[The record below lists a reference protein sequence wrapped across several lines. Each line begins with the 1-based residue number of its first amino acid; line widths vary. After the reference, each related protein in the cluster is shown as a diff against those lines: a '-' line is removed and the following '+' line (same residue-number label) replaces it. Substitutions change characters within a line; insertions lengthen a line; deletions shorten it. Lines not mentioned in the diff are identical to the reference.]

1 MTYQLDFE
9 LSPELEPYREKIEA
23 SIKPYLEI
31 KLSDNSN
38 PTWWQSKFGGLPY
51 MPKNYEYPQSW
62 DGEYLYLLAQIN
74 FAEIP
79 SLDDFPHKGILQ
91 FYIADDGLY
100 GADLQRPTRQNKFRV
115 IYFADVDLQENNL
128 ITDFSF
134 LPEKPNLPIDGCSGL
149 EFIKKYAPMCIADWF
164 YYDFSRDEMEMAAE
178 ISIFLDEKEE
188 EDLELFADD
197 GHKLGGYPFFVQDD
211 PRPGPDY
218 NDPQKDNYTL
228 LLQIDTDSNEN
239 ETISILWGDAG
250 IGNFFIKRSTLK
262 KLDFSDVIYNWDCA

>member
-51 MPKNYEYPQSW
+51 MPKNYEYPKNW

-79 SLDDFPHKGILQ
+79 SLDDFPDKGILQ

-115 IYFADVDLQENNL
+115 LYFADVYLQENNL

-134 LPEKPNLPIDGCSGL
+134 LPEVNFSPISGCSGL
-149 EFIKKYAPMCIADWF
+149 EFTKKYAPMCIADR
-164 YYDFSRDEMEMAAE
+164 YYYSFSRDEMEMAEE

-188 EDLELFADD
+188 DSELFADD

-211 PRPGPDY
+211 PRTRVTPGEE
-218 NDPQKDNYTL
+218 NYTL

-239 ETISILWGDAG
+239 ETIDIMWGDAG

-262 KLDFSDVIYNWDCA
+262 KLNFSDVIYNWDCA